1 LLKIS
6 SNMSMAGRMSLFD
19 VHCHLQDIRILQK
32 APELIKAATEVGV
45 RWIAV
50 NGTSEEDWQHVKQ
63 MGQDHSS
70 IIIPCF
76 GLHPW
81 WINSRSENWLSNLK
95 AMLESEPSAAV
106 GEVGLCRTSRGK
118 QVDGSLQLEILKQ
131 QLQLARE
138 IHRPAAVHCVR
149 AFGPLENLLEEMG
162 TFPSGIILHSYT
174 GNSQQVEKLAKHGA
188 YFSFSGFNTRLKREE
203 GRKVWRAVPKDRL
216 LLETD
221 CPDALPRLDVD
232 SLVWV
237 SGDPDAP
244 FGSKCCR
251 HDDDDDDDGSKA
263 EEIKQ
268 GDVNSATTR
277 KPGKGALNQP
287 ANIRALLSHVA
298 SLLDVT
304 EEELAERAFEN
315 AKCLFSYQGS
325 KVLS

>member
-1 LLKIS
+1 MGLLKIS
-6 SNMSMAGRMSLFD
+6 ANMSMAGRMSLFD

-32 APELIKAATEVGV
+32 APELIKAATDVGV

-81 WINSRSENWLSNLK
+81 WINNRSENWLSNLK

-106 GEVGLCRTSRGK
+106 GEIGLCRTSRGK

-131 QLQLARE
+131 QLHLARE
-138 IHRPAAVHCVR
+138 IHRPAAVHCVG

-162 TFPSGIILHSYT
+162 TFPSGIILHTYM

-188 YFSFSGFNTRLKREE
+188 YFSFSGYNTKLKREE
-203 GRKVWRAVPKDRL
+203 ARKVWRAVPKDRL

-221 CPDALPRLDVD
+221 CPDALPRLNVD

-244 FGSKCCR
+244 FGSKCCQ
-251 HDDDDDDDGSKA
+251 HDDDDGSKA
-263 EEIKQ
+263 EKIKQ
-268 GDVNSATTR
+268 GDDNWATTR
-277 KPGKGALNQP
+277 KTGKGALNQP
-287 ANIRALLSHVA
+287 ANIRALVSHVA

-304 EEELAERAFEN
+304 EEELAERAFKN

-325 KVLS
+325 KVLG